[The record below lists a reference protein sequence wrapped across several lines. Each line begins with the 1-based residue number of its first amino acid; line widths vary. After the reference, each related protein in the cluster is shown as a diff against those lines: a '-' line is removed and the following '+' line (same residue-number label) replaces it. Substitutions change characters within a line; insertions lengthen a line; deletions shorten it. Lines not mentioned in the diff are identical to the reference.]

1 MADGKQWRI
10 QNLPGVANPIESP
23 NPLFSIIFAE
33 NCMKMEKTRLT
44 GAHVP
49 PRSANG
55 LGGSITVNKV
65 NNRLIVGERYQIF
78 FYCE

>member
-10 QNLPGVANPIESP
+10 QNLPGVANPIVSP

-33 NCMKMEKTRLT
+33 NCMEMETTRLT

-49 PRSANG
+49 LDPPMVWEGVSQ
-55 LGGSITVNKV
+55 LIKLIIGS
-65 NNRLIVGERYQIF
+65 
-78 FYCE
+78 